1 MTSTHFEDGE
11 QAQRLADIFG
21 TQNVP
26 DVDVETLTTFAAYL
40 NAHLDMPCAIVVAEV
55 FDWEEPFLEPNA
67 DKAAYDRLRTEQ
79 PTHLDT
85 YDILAVEDIPDSNN
99 GLMADIR
106 RHTDD
111 RLFTVPL
118 ESLEAEQSDSKN
130 FILLKDYLVWHILQ
144 G

>member
-1 MTSTHFEDGE
+1 
-11 QAQRLADIFG
+11 
-21 TQNVP
+21 
-26 DVDVETLTTFAAYL
+26 
-40 NAHLDMPCAIVVAEV
+40 
-55 FDWEEPFLEPNA
+55 
-67 DKAAYDRLRTEQ
+67 
-79 PTHLDT
+79 
-85 YDILAVEDIPDSNN
+85 
-99 GLMADIR
+99 MADIR